1 MINTISKL
9 PIRIK
14 ILSSSVI
21 TLLLICAFIFTYYPY
36 KDKEQLND
44 LMQQK
49 NNSAAEMIALGV
61 GMGMETSNFDLITKA
76 LVWAK
81 KDSDLVF
88 ILVLDENNEV
98 FASYNS
104 SNLDLNIADLIEQ
117 KDVVEFYDKP
127 YYVAKVPIL
136 YENTDYGTLILI
148 TSLEGLYNSI
158 SKKTLTTLFI
168 SIVILFFGI
177 LLSLLFSNMISKPL
191 LNLRNAA
198 GKIAMGNYD
207 INIEVNSG
215 DEIGVLGKSFNEMA
229 KKLKLF
235 INQLQNEIKERE
247 QAENNLRKNQQ
258 LIHSIIDNSTTIIC
272 VKDIEGHYML
282 VNRQYETIFHI
293 DREKIIGKTVHDI
306 FSKEEADVFRKN
318 DETVLETGVPLES
331 EEIAT
336 LSDGPHTYL
345 STNFPLLDAVGKPY
359 ATASISTDITERKR
373 RQLIQSALYKISEA
387 ANSTQNPSELYP
399 LIHNVIRDLFPANNF
414 YIAIMDSTEQMLS
427 FPYFID
433 EYDDPPVGPR
443 KLGKGLTEFVISTGE
458 SQLVPPE
465 RFNNLLEQ
473 GKVDSIG
480 ASSIDWL
487 GVPLKMYG
495 RTFGALVVQTYTAE
509 NRYREEEKNILEYV
523 SNQIAMAIQRV
534 KSIETLKESESKFR
548 AVTQSASDAIV
559 SINEKGKIFFWN
571 KSAETMFGF
580 SNEEII
586 GKSLQLIIPDR
597 FWQSHEDGLKR
608 FRETR
613 EPKVIGKIV
622 ELIGRKKDGTEFPIE
637 LSISNWDMKGK
648 ICYSGIIRDITERKQ
663 IERAMY
669 QAKLEAEKAASAK
682 AEFLANMSHEIR
694 TPMNGVIGMTGLLLD
709 TKLNAEQHEYAETIR
724 ASGDALLTIIND
736 ILDFSKMESGK
747 LVLET
752 QSFYLR
758 DCIEDA
764 FDFLSS
770 KAAEK
775 DLEIAYLFETNV
787 PEVISSDITRL
798 RQILINLVGNA
809 LKFTNKG
816 EITVTVNA
824 EETGDDKYRIHFAVK
839 DTGIGIPEDKI
850 ETLFKSFSQ
859 ADSSTTRKF
868 GGTGL
873 GLAISKHLSEIMG
886 GRIWVESEAGKG
898 SVFHFTILAELGKAP
913 EREYMVDPSPVL
925 RGQKVLVVDDNE
937 ASRKLISIQVSSWG
951 MNPVAVSSG
960 FDALELISEGE
971 SFDLA
976 ILDMQMPNMDGAMLA
991 SEIRK
996 YHKCEDLPLIMLTS
1010 IDKRKEDVKHI
1021 ENYFSAYLVKP
1032 IKQSLLYT
1040 KIISV
1045 FSTERKNDKPER
1057 GKMLFDP
1064 KMVDKHPLRIL
1075 IADDNVINQKVAERM
1090 LQKMGYRPD
1099 IVSNGL
1105 EILQAL
1111 EQAPYDL
1118 IFIDVHMPEMDGLEA
1133 TRRICDK
1140 YNKDN
1145 RPLLVAMTAD
1155 AMPGDKE
1162 KCIEAGM
1169 DDYICKPVKIPELE
1183 KALKKAFILKLAAE
1197 QKLDF

>member
-14 ILSSSVI
+14 ILSSSII

-104 SNLDLNIADLIEQ
+104 SNLDLNVADLIEQ

-148 TSLEGLYNSI
+148 TSLEGLYNNI

-168 SIVILFFGI
+168 SIVIMFFGI

-215 DEIGVLGKSFNEMA
+215 DEIGVLGRSFNEMA
-229 KKLKLF
+229 KKIRLF
-235 INQLQNEIKERE
+235 ISQLEDEIK
-247 QAENNLRKNQQ
+247 Q
-258 LIHSIIDNSTTIIC
+258 
-272 VKDIEGHYML
+272 
-282 VNRQYETIFHI
+282 
-293 DREKIIGKTVHDI
+293 
-306 FSKEEADVFRKN
+306 
-318 DETVLETGVPLES
+318 
-331 EEIAT
+331 
-336 LSDGPHTYL
+336 
-345 STNFPLLDAVGKPY
+345 
-359 ATASISTDITERKR
+359 
-373 RQLIQSALYKISEA
+373 
-387 ANSTQNPSELYP
+387 
-399 LIHNVIRDLFPANNF
+399 
-414 YIAIMDSTEQMLS
+414 
-427 FPYFID
+427 
-433 EYDDPPVGPR
+433 
-443 KLGKGLTEFVISTGE
+443 
-458 SQLVPPE
+458 
-465 RFNNLLEQ
+465 
-473 GKVDSIG
+473 
-480 ASSIDWL
+480 
-487 GVPLKMYG
+487 
-495 RTFGALVVQTYTAE
+495 
-509 NRYREEEKNILEYV
+509 
-523 SNQIAMAIQRV
+523 
-534 KSIETLKESESKFR
+534 
-548 AVTQSASDAIV
+548 
-559 SINEKGKIFFWN
+559 
-571 KSAETMFGF
+571 
-580 SNEEII
+580 
-586 GKSLQLIIPDR
+586 
-597 FWQSHEDGLKR
+597 
-608 FRETR
+608 
-613 EPKVIGKIV
+613 
-622 ELIGRKKDGTEFPIE
+622 
-637 LSISNWDMKGK
+637 
-648 ICYSGIIRDITERKQ
+648 RKQ
-663 IERAMY
+663 TEKALL
-669 QAKLEAEKAASAK
+669 QAKLEAEKASMAK

-775 DLEIAYLFETNV
+775 NLEIAYLFETNV

-824 EETGDDKYRIHFAVK
+824 KETGDNKYRIHFAVK

-850 ETLFKSFSQ
+850 EMLFKSFSQ

-976 ILDMQMPNMDGAMLA
+976 ILDMQ
-991 SEIRK
+991 
-996 YHKCEDLPLIMLTS
+996 
-1010 IDKRKEDVKHI
+1010 
-1021 ENYFSAYLVKP
+1021 
-1032 IKQSLLYT
+1032 
-1040 KIISV
+1040 
-1045 FSTERKNDKPER
+1045 
-1057 GKMLFDP
+1057 
-1064 KMVDKHPLRIL
+1064 
-1075 IADDNVINQKVAERM
+1075 
-1090 LQKMGYRPD
+1090 
-1099 IVSNGL
+1099 
-1105 EILQAL
+1105 
-1111 EQAPYDL
+1111 
-1118 IFIDVHMPEMDGLEA
+1118 
-1133 TRRICDK
+1133 
-1140 YNKDN
+1140 
-1145 RPLLVAMTAD
+1145 
-1155 AMPGDKE
+1155 
-1162 KCIEAGM
+1162 
-1169 DDYICKPVKIPELE
+1169 
-1183 KALKKAFILKLAAE
+1183 
-1197 QKLDF
+1197 